1 MLFKGVEHKF
11 KGAEHK
17 FKAVEHKFTAR
28 KHKKPFEGETFVVQR
43 RNFCRT
49 ERKEKQISKNLQV
62 VQKK

>member
-1 MLFKGVEHKF
+1 MLFKAVEHMFKDAEHKFKGVEHKF
-11 KGAEHK
+11 TVREY
-17 FKAVEHKFTAR
+17 
-28 KHKKPFEGETFVVQR
+28 KKQFGGETFVVQR